1 MRKEEFREFAQSHTV
16 IPVTRKFV
24 ADNETPLSLYSKLAQ
39 ERPGTFLLESA
50 ENGRTW
56 SRYSFIGVRSNATL
70 TERDG
75 RAVWNGKKPAGA
87 PEGIDPIEALEITSG
102 HLKSVALADLPPL
115 TSGLVGFM
123 GYDAVRRMERLPSI
137 AKDDL
142 QIPELSFMLI
152 SDLAIFD
159 HATSVVTLIANAIN
173 WDGSNERVDEAFD
186 DAIARLDRMESD
198 LLSHTSEEQKLSGA
212 SFIDER
218 AEPDY

>member
-1 MRKEEFREFAQSHTV
+1 MGAR
-16 IPVTRKFV
+16 
-24 ADNETPLSLYSKLAQ
+24 Y
-39 ERPGTFLLESA
+39 
-50 ENGRTW
+50 W
-56 SRYSFIGVRSNATL
+56 S
-70 TERDG
+70 
-75 RAVWNGKKPAGA
+75 GKKPAGA

-173 WDGSNERVDEAFD
+173 WDGSNERVDQAFD
-186 DAIARLDRMESD
+186 DAIARLDQMEERPAFAHLCGAEAQWRIVYRRTGRSR
-198 LLSHTSEEQKLSGA
+198 LRSRNETRRNIVQRFSTSKRRFWLARLFKSC
-212 SFIDER
+212 SRNDFR
-218 AEPDY
+218 PR